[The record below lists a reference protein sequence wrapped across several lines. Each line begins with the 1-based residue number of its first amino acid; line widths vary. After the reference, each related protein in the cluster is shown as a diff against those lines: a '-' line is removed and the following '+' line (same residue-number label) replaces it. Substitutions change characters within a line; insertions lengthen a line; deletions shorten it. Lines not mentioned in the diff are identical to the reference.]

1 MELEEITKLRKQIR
15 EMLLNS
21 DELKDIDSIKSKKN
35 FQEIKKDCY
44 IKLVDLKN
52 DFETVEEKPN
62 NSKSIKKIDA
72 TIAALER
79 VKRGLSNQI

>member
-1 MELEEITKLRKQIR
+1 MELEEIRKLRKQIR

-21 DELKDIDSIKSKKN
+21 DELKDIDSLKSKKN

-62 NSKSIKKIDA
+62 NSKSIKKIDD

-79 VKRGLSNQI
+79 VRLGLSNQI

>member
-79 VKRGLSNQI
+79 VKRSLSNQI

>member
-1 MELEEITKLRKQIR
+1 MELEEIKKLRKQIR

-21 DELKDIDSIKSKKN
+21 DELKDIDSLKSKKN
-35 FQEIKKDCY
+35 FQELKKDCY

-52 DFETVEEKPN
+52 DFETVEENPN
-62 NSKSIKKIDA
+62 NSKSIKKIDDV
-72 TIAALER
+72 IASLER